1 MTRASRLFMSTS
13 TPWSIWAKRAP
24 VSIAGG
30 SPGADRFSPNR
41 FTFSPPRGALRCVAF
56 TTSENSRA
64 RFLMCSACRCWMR
77 RMACGRSPAVFTSA
91 AIGEPLDHSLGVRGV
106 MLDLPHAPHAPIYA
120 HPALGVEGDDVG
132 VEGAHVGAGGE
143 AHAGSGLLGH
153 GLQDA
158 AHRVAFDGV
167 VP

>member
-13 TPWSIWAKRAP
+13 TPWSICANNAP

-30 SPGADRFSPNR
+30 SPGAERFSPNLLR
-41 FTFSPPRGALRCVAF
+41 FSPPRGALRCVAF

-91 AIGEPLDHSLGVRGV
+91 AIGEPLDDRLRVRRP
-106 MLDLPHAPHAPIYA
+106 MPHLEHQPVASADAHA
-120 HPALGVEGDDVG
+120 ALRVEGGRVA
-132 VEGAHVGAGGE
+132 VERLHVRATGE